1 MATDSTSTKTMRI
14 HVPEKRIKEKL
25 AQGWKVSYMV
35 KRAYA
40 DGSTARDAVMTKQAP

>member
-1 MATDSTSTKTMRI
+1 MADMRI
-14 HVPEKRIKEKL
+14 MVPEARIKEKL

-40 DGSTARDAVMTKQAP
+40 DGTTSRTAVMVKAAP